1 MRRVDRSRPLTS
13 APHPGAQ
20 LLTVASIL
28 IGLVACAPQPPPPN
42 VVLIVLDTVR
52 ADGVG
57 GKVNGHAVTPHLD
70 RLATTGVR
78 FDSAYATAPWTLP
91 SHATLFTGLAPS
103 QHRAVHEHF
112 VLANHYTTL
121 AEHLKE
127 KGFATYGITSN
138 PWVTKGRGL
147 AQGFAAFEAAY
158 AGAEA
163 ASDKGAAR
171 ASDLAVRFIEAAAN
185 TEQPFFL
192 FVNYLEAH
200 LPYAPPDEGLLA
212 LGVNSADLLR
222 REYTIGE
229 AEEIITSAR
238 AASDDELALAR
249 LLYQCEIAYQDQQ
262 LGRVFE
268 ALEAQQLL
276 DNTLVIVTADH
287 GEHLGAGNMMGHE
300 FSLADDVLQVPLI
313 VRLPGLYDSGAI
325 SSKPVSHLDIVPTVL
340 DAVGDEAAPEL
351 LDGTSL
357 RALEESDGHDRALIA
372 EYSEPVTLINDYWGS
387 RHPDFDAS
395 NFAVSLSSLRRGQVK
410 LIANTRGEA
419 GLFGPSLPATDSDRE
434 SIGKEMYAELEAW
447 TKRLKE
453 SAPSSDSH
461 P

>member
-1 MRRVDRSRPLTS
+1 
-13 APHPGAQ
+13 
-20 LLTVASIL
+20 
-28 IGLVACAPQPPPPN
+28 
-42 VVLIVLDTVR
+42 
-52 ADGVG
+52 
-57 GKVNGHAVTPHLD
+57 
-70 RLATTGVR
+70 
-78 FDSAYATAPWTLP
+78 
-91 SHATLFTGLAPS
+91 
-103 QHRAVHEHF
+103 
-112 VLANHYTTL
+112 
-121 AEHLKE
+121 
-127 KGFATYGITSN
+127 
-138 PWVTKGRGL
+138 
-147 AQGFAAFEAAY
+147 
-158 AGAEA
+158 
-163 ASDKGAAR
+163 
-171 ASDLAVRFIEAAAN
+171 
-185 TEQPFFL
+185 
-192 FVNYLEAH
+192 
-200 LPYAPPDEGLLA
+200 LA

-287 GEHLGAGNMMGHE
+287 GEHLGAGNMTGHE

-325 SSKPVSHLDIVPTVL
+325 RSTPVSHLDIFPTVL

-351 LDGTSL
+351 LGGTSL
-357 RALEESDGHDRALIA
+357 RALEESDGSDRALIA

-395 NFAVSLSSLRRGQVK
+395 NFAVSLSSLRRGPVK
-410 LIANTRGEA
+410 LIANTRGVL
-419 GLFGPSLPATDSDRE
+419 GLFGPELPAAESDRE
-434 SIGKEMYAELEAW
+434 SIGKTIYAELEAW

-453 SAPSSDSH
+453 SAPASGSH